1 MNQELIVLASGS
13 PRRQELLRQINL
25 HYEVRPADV
34 DETRLPGE
42 SPPDY
47 ASRIALDKAE
57 RVASV
62 LNDAGDRII
71 LAADTA
77 VVLGEEVI
85 GKPAD
90 ADVAASMLRRL
101 SGREHQV
108 VTAVA
113 GIRGQRR
120 IVELSV
126 SSVAFRPI
134 SEPEISNYVASG
146 EPMGKAGAYA
156 IQGFAAIFTE
166 RLAGSY
172 SGVMGLPLFETAR
185 LLAQLDMVV
194 QPVAGSAGDE

>member
-1 MNQELIVLASGS
+1 VNQELIVLASGS

-25 HYEVRPADV
+25 PHQVRPADV
-34 DETRLPGE
+34 DETRSPGE
-42 SPPDY
+42 PPSDY
-47 ASRIALDKAE
+47 ACRIALDKAE
-57 RVASV
+57 HVAR
-62 LNDAGDRII
+62 LLDGADDRII

-77 VVLGEEVI
+77 VVLGDEVI

-90 ADVAASMLRRL
+90 AEVAASMLRRL

-108 VTAVA
+108 LTAVA
-113 GIRGQRR
+113 GIRGGRR
-120 IVELSV
+120 LLELSV

-134 SEPEISNYVASG
+134 SETEISTYVASG

-156 IQGFAAIFTE
+156 IQGCAAVFTE

-185 LLAQLDMVV
+185 LLAQLGVAI
-194 QPVAGSAGDE
+194 QPLTGSAQ

>member
-25 HYEVRPADV
+25 PHQVRPADV
-34 DETRLPGE
+34 DETRSPGE
-42 SPPDY
+42 PPSDY
-47 ASRIALDKAE
+47 ARRIALDKAE
-57 RVASV
+57 HVARL
-62 LNDAGDRII
+62 LNVADDRII

-77 VVLGEEVI
+77 VVLGDEVI

-90 ADVAASMLRRL
+90 AEVAASMLRRL

-113 GIRGQRR
+113 GIRGRR
-120 IVELSV
+120 RLVELSV
-126 SSVAFRPI
+126 SRVAFRPI
-134 SEPEISNYVASG
+134 SETEISSYVASG

-156 IQGFAAIFTE
+156 IQGFAAVFTE

-185 LLAQLDMVV
+185 LLAQLGVAI
-194 QPVAGSAGDE
+194 QPLTGSARNE

>member
-13 PRRQELLRQINL
+13 PRRRELLRQINL
-25 HYEVRPADV
+25 PHQVRPADV
-34 DETRLPGE
+34 DETRSPGE
-42 SPPDY
+42 PPSDY
-47 ASRIALDKAE
+47 ARRIALDKAE
-57 RVASV
+57 HVAR
-62 LNDAGDRII
+62 LLDGADDRII

-77 VVLGEEVI
+77 VVLGDEVI

-90 ADVAASMLRRL
+90 AADAASMLRRL

-113 GIRGQRR
+113 GIRGRR
-120 IVELSV
+120 RLVELSV

-134 SEPEISNYVASG
+134 SETEISSYVASG

-156 IQGFAAIFTE
+156 IQGFAAVFAE

-185 LLAQLDMVV
+185 LLAQLGVAI
-194 QPVAGSAGDE
+194 QPLTGSARNE

>member
-1 MNQELIVLASGS
+1 VNQELIVLASGS

-25 HYEVRPADV
+25 PHQVRPADV
-34 DETRLPGE
+34 DETRSPGE
-42 SPPDY
+42 PPSDY
-47 ASRIALDKAE
+47 ACRIALDKAE
-57 RVASV
+57 HVAR
-62 LNDAGDRII
+62 LLDGADDRII

-77 VVLGEEVI
+77 VVLGDEVI

-90 ADVAASMLRRL
+90 AEVAASMLRRL

-108 VTAVA
+108 LTAVA
-113 GIRGQRR
+113 GIRGGRR
-120 IVELSV
+120 LLELSV

-134 SEPEISNYVASG
+134 SETEISTYVASG

-156 IQGFAAIFTE
+156 IQGFAAVFTE

-185 LLAQLDMVV
+185 LLAQLGVAI
-194 QPVAGSAGDE
+194 QPLIGSAQ

>member
-1 MNQELIVLASGS
+1 VNQELIVLASGS
-13 PRRQELLRQINL
+13 PRRRELLRQINL
-25 HYEVRPADV
+25 PHQVRPADV
-34 DETRLPGE
+34 DETRSPGE
-42 SPPDY
+42 PPSDY
-47 ASRIALDKAE
+47 ARRIALDKAE
-57 RVASV
+57 HVAR
-62 LNDAGDRII
+62 LLDGADDRII

-77 VVLGEEVI
+77 VVLGDEVI

-90 ADVAASMLRRL
+90 AADAASMLRRL

-113 GIRGQRR
+113 GIRGRR
-120 IVELSV
+120 RLVELSV

-134 SEPEISNYVASG
+134 SETEISSYVASG

-156 IQGFAAIFTE
+156 IQGFAAVFAE

-185 LLAQLDMVV
+185 LLAQLGVAI
-194 QPVAGSAGDE
+194 QPLTGSARNE

>member
-1 MNQELIVLASGS
+1 VNQELIVLASGS

-25 HYEVRPADV
+25 PHQVRPADV
-34 DETRLPGE
+34 DETRSPGE
-42 SPPDY
+42 PPSDY
-47 ASRIALDKAE
+47 ACRIALDKAE
-57 RVASV
+57 HVAR
-62 LNDAGDRII
+62 LLDGADDRII

-77 VVLGEEVI
+77 VVLGDEVI

-90 ADVAASMLRRL
+90 AEVAASMLRRL

-108 VTAVA
+108 LTAVA
-113 GIRGQRR
+113 GIRGGRR
-120 IVELSV
+120 LLELSV

-134 SEPEISNYVASG
+134 SETEISTYVASG

-156 IQGFAAIFTE
+156 IQGFAAVFTE

-185 LLAQLDMVV
+185 LLAQLGVAI
-194 QPVAGSAGDE
+194 QPLTGSAQ

>member
-1 MNQELIVLASGS
+1 VNQELIVLASGS

-25 HYEVRPADV
+25 PHQVRPADV
-34 DETRLPGE
+34 DETRSPGE
-42 SPPDY
+42 PPSEY
-47 ASRIALDKAE
+47 ACRIALDKAE
-57 RVASV
+57 HVAR
-62 LNDAGDRII
+62 LLDGADDRII

-77 VVLGEEVI
+77 VVLGDEVI

-90 ADVAASMLRRL
+90 AEVAASMLRRL

-108 VTAVA
+108 LTAVA
-113 GIRGQRR
+113 GIRGGRR
-120 IVELSV
+120 LLELSV

-134 SEPEISNYVASG
+134 SETEISTYVASG

-156 IQGFAAIFTE
+156 IQGFAAVFTE

-185 LLAQLDMVV
+185 LLAQLGVAI
-194 QPVAGSAGDE
+194 QPLTGSAQ